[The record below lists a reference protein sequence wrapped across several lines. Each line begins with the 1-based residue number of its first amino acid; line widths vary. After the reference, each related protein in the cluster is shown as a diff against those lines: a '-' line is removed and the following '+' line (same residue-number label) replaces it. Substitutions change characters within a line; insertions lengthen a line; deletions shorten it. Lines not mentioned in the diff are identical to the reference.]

1 MVIIQV
7 RTTGKHRKMK
17 IYSEEAQK
25 IIYGELSKADGK
37 FTTIHEY
44 RNLTDFCIIPL
55 IRRLHKNGLLDDLR
69 KE

>member
-1 MVIIQV
+1 
-7 RTTGKHRKMK
+7 MK

-25 IIYGELSKADGK
+25 IIYSELSKADGK